1 MSGKSTVLLDV
12 LLFLAKEKKEFT
24 RLEIAKQTKRS
35 YEGVRYAIT
44 EGLLRGY
51 IEEIKDVNLVKFR
64 ITKVGLQYLDEI
76 KKQIESA
83 IST

>member
-12 LLFLAKEKKEFT
+12 LLFLAKEKKGFT
-24 RLEIAKQTKRS
+24 RLQIAKQTKRS

-44 EGLLRGY
+44 EGLLQGY
-51 IEEIKDVNLVKFR
+51 IEEIKDLNLVKFR
-64 ITKVGLQYLDEI
+64 ITKVGLEYLDEI

-83 IST
+83 IPT

>member
-35 YEGVRYAIT
+35 YEGVRHAIT
-44 EGLLRGY
+44 EGLLQGY
-51 IEEIKDVNLVKFR
+51 IEEIKDANLVKFR
-64 ITKVGLQYLDEI
+64 ITKAGLQYLDEI
-76 KKQIESA
+76 RKQIESA